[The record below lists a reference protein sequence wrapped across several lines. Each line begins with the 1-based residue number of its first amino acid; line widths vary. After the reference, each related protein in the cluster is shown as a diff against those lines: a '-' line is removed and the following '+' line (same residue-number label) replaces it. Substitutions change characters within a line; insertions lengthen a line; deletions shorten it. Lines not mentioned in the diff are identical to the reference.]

1 MKILLLLLLLLP
13 FVSCNE
19 ITTAKT
25 DGDKV
30 NNNWPYPKIIDSLN
44 LFKEYDSSKLAVYL
58 WSSNHPFEP
67 ISDSSVNKTFGEL
80 DLVFDTVLFK
90 NDTTEF
96 YFNFIFKGKEI
107 YSFSLRHFQSIHNGV
122 AINKLG
128 KRLYAKSPSGFTA
141 IYKENYPYNEI
152 EYPFQP
158 SVVKYLQDYKT
169 KLNPW
174 LREEAI
180 RRGVI
185 K

>member
-1 MKILLLLLLLLP
+1 MRLLIIILLLT
-13 FVSCNE
+13 VVACS
-19 ITTAKT
+19 
-25 DGDKV
+25 
-30 NNNWPYPKIIDSLN
+30 NNTSLTNKSDNKSSGSQYPKIIDS
-44 LFKEYDSSKLAVYL
+44 FKLYNEYDSSKLAIYL
-58 WSSNHPFEP
+58 WACERTFDPKV
-67 ISDSSVNKTFGEL
+67 DSSITKTFGEL

-96 YFNFIFKGKEI
+96 YFNYIFEGKEI

-122 AINKLG
+122 AINKSG
-128 KRLYAKSPSGFTA
+128 KRLYAISPSGFTA
-141 IYKENYPYNEI
+141 FYKGNYPYNEI

-174 LREEAI
+174 LRKEAT